1 MCIDDFYSR
10 SELFAELHR
19 LNDYEFEIVQRNRK
33 NYPADKRDDINMLSS
48 LNAATMTI
56 FENRASR
63 KSLTIQKPT
72 PIIEYCKFMEDV
84 DLADQIC
91 LVVRASI
98 TTRPLAQPGRQRKSL
113 EEGPTDEHWSNVSR
127 VDTPLSASSGL
138 ARELNL
144 AEACNPKTGT
154 PDYRDINITVFR
166 CNRYSGYI

>member
-33 NYPADKRDDINMLSS
+33 NYPADKRDDINILSS
-48 LNAATMTI
+48 LHAATMTI

-91 LVVRASI
+91 VNTLHFA
-98 TTRPLAQPGRQRKSL
+98 
-113 EEGPTDEHWSNVSR
+113 
-127 VDTPLSASSGL
+127 
-138 ARELNL
+138 
-144 AEACNPKTGT
+144 
-154 PDYRDINITVFR
+154 
-166 CNRYSGYI
+166 